1 MVSASRLATAVL
13 SAACLA
19 CGDGGSEVAFRTT
32 PRDSGELALPP
43 SATAPRV
50 MRDDQPPD
58 TLVPDSIEEFAILG
72 SDSLLLGP
80 DIPAGLEP
88 DLGVDAIAVSYRG
101 HYAAALQSGGSA
113 VQGRIDRELQHEAEL
128 RTAHDRG
135 FRDWAELIG
144 ALSPEERARLVDR
157 LNEANIDIARDLHST
172 AEPPE
177 PTEPP
182 GG

>member
-1 MVSASRLATAVL
+1 MVSARRWAAAVL
-13 SAACLA
+13 SAVCLA
-19 CGDGGSEVAFRTT
+19 CGDGGSEVAFRMA
-32 PRDSGELALPP
+32 PRESGELALPP
-43 SATAPRV
+43 SASAPRV

-72 SDSLLLGP
+72 SDSLLLGSNMP
-80 DIPAGLEP
+80 TALEP
-88 DLGVDAIAVSYRG
+88 DLGVDAITVSYRG
-101 HYAAALQSGGSA
+101 HYATALQSQGSA
-113 VQGRIDRELQHEAEL
+113 VEGRIDRELQHEAEL

-157 LNEANIDIARDLHST
+157 LNEANVEIARDLHPT
-172 AEPPE
+172 AEPRE